1 MKTKIKFNPILMF
14 IILIAIT
21 IILSGL
27 LSFFNVQADYSTV
40 NTVTNEISNNNVVQI
55 ENLLSGSGIKS
66 IATSA
71 ISDFVTFAPLS
82 MLIIVLIGIGV
93 LEKTGFT
100 KTLFTI
106 ITQSFKKNTLTFLL
120 IFFSIIS
127 SIFGDVGYVVLLP
140 LGALLFKYGHRNPLG
155 GIISSFA
162 GVSFG
167 YAMNIF
173 LSATD
178 SSLMSMTINASHV
191 MDNQYSFSVFFALL
205 DSCVPP

>member
-106 ITQSFKKNTLTFLL
+106 ITQSFKKNT
-120 IFFSIIS
+120 
-127 SIFGDVGYVVLLP
+127 
-140 LGALLFKYGHRNPLG
+140 
-155 GIISSFA
+155 
-162 GVSFG
+162 
-167 YAMNIF
+167 
-173 LSATD
+173 
-178 SSLMSMTINASHV
+178 
-191 MDNQYSFSVFFALL
+191 
-205 DSCVPP
+205 